1 MRRRKDPIQTV
12 CELDAFPKVA
22 DTYKRTST
30 AGGTI
35 SFFCV
40 ILILSLVYSETKDF
54 VYSGVKFHF
63 TPDDELDSKMDLNV
77 DMTVAMPCRYIGA
90 DVLDT
95 TGQSVLSFGQ
105 LEEEDTWFE
114 LSPTQQ
120 NHFFAAQRLNN
131 MLREKNHG
139 IQQLL
144 WKSGY
149 QRIFGDMPKR
159 ETIPNKATDACRLH
173 GVLHL
178 TKVAGNFHITAGKVL
193 PLPMLAHAHIAP
205 FMDDEKFNYS
215 HRINQFSFGPR
226 MVGLVHPLE
235 GDELVASQGSTMY
248 QYFIMAVPTEIESL
262 VSAASGMHGSIQSWQ
277 YSVRNQSR
285 VISHHHNS
293 HGIPGIYFKYDVAPL
308 RVRVVPDAPPIW
320 RFILRLCAIV
330 GGVYT
335 SAGLVHHVLQG
346 LYWLLCS
353 RRNYSELEQT
363 N

>member
-1 MRRRKDPIQTV
+1 MGKKSMT
-12 CELDAFPKVA
+12 
-22 DTYKRTST
+22 
-30 AGGTI
+30 GGTI
-35 SFFCV
+35 SLLCV
-40 ILILSLVYSETKDF
+40 VLILLLVYSEIKDF
-54 VYSGVKFHF
+54 VHSGVKFHF
-63 TPDDELDSKMDLNV
+63 TPDEELDSRMDLNV

-95 TGQSVLSFGQ
+95 TGQSVVSFGQ
-105 LEEEDTWFE
+105 LQEEDTWFQ
-114 LSPTQQ
+114 LSPNQQ
-120 NHFFAAQRLNN
+120 SHFIAAQRLNS

-159 ETIPNKATDACRLH
+159 ETVPTGAKDACRFH

-178 TKVAGNFHITAGKVL
+178 TKVAGNFHMTAGKVL

-293 HGIPGIYFKYDVAPL
+293 HGIPGMLYL
-308 RVRVVPDAPPIW
+308 
-320 RFILRLCAIV
+320 L
-330 GGVYT
+330 
-335 SAGLVHHVLQG
+335 GLVHHVLQG

-353 RRNYSELEQT
+353 RRNSPC
-363 N
+363 